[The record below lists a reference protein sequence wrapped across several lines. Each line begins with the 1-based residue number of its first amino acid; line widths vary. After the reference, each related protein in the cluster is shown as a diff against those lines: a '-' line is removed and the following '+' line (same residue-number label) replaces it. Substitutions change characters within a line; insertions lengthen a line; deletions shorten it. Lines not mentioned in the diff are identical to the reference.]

1 MGNTRLIRS
10 EDLFFLEIT
19 MILGEKYRNT
29 RSIQSEDLF
38 FRDHD
43 DFGKKKRNTR
53 LMTFFLFREHQ
64 FLGILAPGS

>member
-1 MGNTRLIRS
+1 
-10 EDLFFLEIT
+10 

-43 DFGKKKRNTR
+43 DFGKKKEKYEIEIRND
-53 LMTFFLFREHQ
+53 LFF
-64 FLGILAPGS
+64 I

>member
-1 MGNTRLIRS
+1 
-10 EDLFFLEIT
+10 

-53 LMTFFLFREHQ
+53 
-64 FLGILAPGS
+64 